1 MITARDLPVL
11 FMTVHYRADVITG
24 ADIKRARGRL
34 HLSQTQ
40 LARQIGVSLRT
51 VAEWEGSSGPLSDR
65 IVGRLSGVFADLEP
79 STAAVPLSEVSDLE
93 LIAEMARRLS
103 SLRSQIP
110 GGVSDRPGDTAAGPG
125 ETTQTGQRSDKTDIT
140 SPSRDADYSG
150 DASASGTV
158 GTDIQDDSTDDA
170 RRFTDRHDAC

>member
-1 MITARDLPVL
+1 
-11 FMTVHYRADVITG
+11 VHLVITG

-79 STAAVPLSEVSDLE
+79 SATAVAPLAAVSDLE
-93 LIAEMARRLS
+93 LIAEMGRRLS
-103 SLRSQIP
+103 SLRSQLDVLLTDHP
-110 GGVSDRPGDTAAGPG
+110 GAPESQPG
-125 ETTQTGQRSDKTDIT
+125 ETIETGHRGANPPI
-140 SPSRDADYSG
+140 PSVSEDVAGSG
-150 DASASGTV
+150 DPNASGTV
-158 GTDIQDDSTDDA
+158 GVDVHDA
-170 RRFTDRHDAC
+170 SDTHDAPRFTDRGYDAC

>member
-1 MITARDLPVL
+1 M
-11 FMTVHYRADVITG
+11 HCVITG
-24 ADIKRARGRL
+24 ADVKRARGRL

-79 STAAVPLSEVSDLE
+79 SAAAVPLSEVSDLE

-103 SLRSQIP
+103 SLRSQAK
-110 GGVSDRPGDTAAGPG
+110 GGSSDRPGEITPGPG
-125 ETTQTGQRSDKTDIT
+125 ETTQTGPGNDAT
-140 SPSRDADYSG
+140 SPQGELRSLEDEPPVDAGGSG
-150 DASASGTV
+150 AV
-158 GTDIQDDSTDDA
+158 GTEIQSNDSTNSGP
-170 RRFTDRHDAC
+170 RFTDRHDAC